1 MDLNLAAAASAEDLI
16 KDTDTAGFGA
26 DVIEASMTTPIIVDF
41 WAPWCGP
48 CKTLGPII
56 ERVVTNAAGAV
67 KLVKIDIDQ
76 SPEIAQQLR
85 IQSIPTV
92 YAFVGGRPLD
102 GFQGALPESQIKAF
116 VDRVI
121 EAGKSMGAGEG
132 GNPIEEAHAQAE
144 QLVEAEEYAAAA
156 DLYRQLIDHDP
167 SDVKALAGFATGLLK
182 LGQVEEAAHFLS
194 QVPEEQAAAS
204 ELASVRAAL
213 ELAEKAGEAQSEIAA
228 LMGKVTENPSDH
240 QARLDLAEAQAAL
253 GENESAID
261 NLLHIIQADRNWN
274 EEAARKQLLTIFEA
288 LGFND
293 PLAQDGRRR
302 LSSILFS

>member
-1 MDLNLAAAASAEDLI
+1 MDLNLAAATSAGDLI
-16 KDTDTAGFGA
+16 KDTDTAGFAA
-26 DVIEASMTTPIIVDF
+26 DVVEASMSTPIIVDF

-56 ERVVTNAAGAV
+56 ERAVKNAAGAV

-116 VDRVI
+116 IDRVI
-121 EAGKSMGAGEG
+121 EAGKNMGAGEG

-144 QLVEAEEYAAAA
+144 QLVETEDFASAA

-167 SDVKALAGFATGLLK
+167 ADVKALAGFASALVK
-182 LGQVEEAAHFLS
+182 LGQLEEASHFLS
-194 QVPEEQAAAS
+194 QIPSEHANAA
-204 ELASVRAAL
+204 EIASVRATL
-213 ELAEKAGEAQSEIAA
+213 ELAEKAGEAQSEITMLAN
-228 LMGKVTENPSDH
+228 KVAENPNDH
-240 QARLDLAEAQAAL
+240 QARLELAEAQAAL
-253 GENESAID
+253 GDHAEAID
-261 NLLHIIQADRNWN
+261 NLLHIIQIDRNWN
-274 EEAARKQLLTIFEA
+274 EEAARKQLLTLFEA
-288 LGFND
+288 LGFSD